1 MRHPRLSGSRY
12 GLAVVATVI
21 ALVATF
27 ALKREGP
34 APTYMFFLPAV
45 ALAGWYGGRGPGVL
59 ATALSLLFIKYAF
72 LPPVG
77 TLWISRVTDLNA
89 LVAFLIATQ
98 TIIWIMD
105 VLGRARGLAEL
116 HAAEVERVN
125 EELKQVAERATK
137 LQDVTAA
144 LSQASSVEDVA
155 RVVLDKGLAVVEA
168 SRCLL
173 VCTEDGR
180 VELLGSR
187 GLSLE
192 VEARVR
198 ALGRDADL
206 AVMEAVRTGVPI
218 WIESSEEYRQ
228 RFPWAFEN
236 IVHTEGETVWAMPL
250 INAGETVGGL
260 TLSFTHRRAFGI
272 TDRAF
277 TLLLA
282 QATAAALHR
291 AWSYDAERQ
300 KRHEAELLAR
310 AREDVLGVVAHDL
323 RNPLGLIN
331 ATAELLLDEE
341 VPAQKAKALL
351 RIVMRAGKQMNRLI
365 SDLLDTVRL
374 QSGRLS
380 LDVQDVKVD
389 EIVHQAEETFRP
401 VADERGIQ
409 LEIVASDT
417 NTALSADPLRL
428 SQIVGNLVGNALK
441 FTPPHGHVTLHVAAY
456 GEDVIF
462 QVADDGPG
470 IPPAHLEHLFDK
482 FWQARQTDYR
492 GVGLGLAIAKGLV
505 EAHGGKLWVESTL
518 GAGSTFSFSLPAATR
533 GATHEEW
540 LAGGEGST
548 PSRRA

>member
-1 MRHPRLSGSRY
+1 MRHLRHSASRY
-12 GLAVVATVI
+12 ALAVVATVI
-21 ALVATF
+21 ALITTF

-77 TLWISRVTDLNA
+77 TLRISHVADLRA

-105 VLGRARGLAEL
+105 VLGRARGLAES

-125 EELKQVAERATK
+125 EELKHVAERATK

-168 SRCLL
+168 SRGFLIS
-173 VCTEDGR
+173 TEGGR
-180 VELLGSR
+180 VEVLGSR

-192 VEARVR
+192 IEARAR

-206 AVMEAVRTGVPI
+206 SVMEAVRTGVPI
-218 WIESSEEYRQ
+218 WIESPEEYRQ
-228 RFPWAFEN
+228 RFAWAFDH
-236 IVHTEGETVWAMPL
+236 VLPGEREVVWAIPL
-250 INAGETVGGL
+250 INAGETVGGMSL
-260 TLSFTHRRAFGI
+260 GFAMPRAFGI

-282 QATAAALHR
+282 QATAVALHR

-300 KRHEAELLAR
+300 RRRDAELLAR

-331 ATAELLLDEE
+331 ATTELLLDEE
-341 VPAQKAKALL
+341 VPALKAKELL

-374 QSGRLS
+374 QAGRLS

-409 LEIVASDT
+409 LEMVASDT

-441 FTPPHGHVTLHVAAY
+441 FTPPHGHVTLHVAPY

-470 IPPAHLEHLFDK
+470 IPPAQIEHLFDK
-482 FWQARQTDYR
+482 FWQARQTDHR

-505 EAHGGKLWVESTL
+505 EAHGGKLWVESTP
-518 GAGSTFSFSLPAATR
+518 GAGSTFSFSLPASTR
-533 GATHEEW
+533 APLIEAVQAAPHLGAHE
-540 LAGGEGST
+540 
-548 PSRRA
+548 R